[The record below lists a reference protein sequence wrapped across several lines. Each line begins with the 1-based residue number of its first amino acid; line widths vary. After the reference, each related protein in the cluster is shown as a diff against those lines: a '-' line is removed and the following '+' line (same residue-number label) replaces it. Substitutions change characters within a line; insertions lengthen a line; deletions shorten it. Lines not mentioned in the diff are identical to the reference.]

1 VLNRALVPVAR
12 LATRLLLN
20 TDARRTL
27 ERRILPVL
35 VADDRF
41 QRILFVGCEW
51 YTWRYTVLFAHRE
64 FWTIERRPIASRR
77 YGGRRAVN
85 DDVRHLDRHFEAAS
99 FDAVICNG
107 VFGWG
112 LDTATDAAAAV
123 DQFRRVLK
131 PDGLLVVGWTDA
143 DGRRPISF
151 ADPALV
157 PGFEPLVFEP
167 LGTSRHVTTNE
178 LRHVFSFF
186 RRQASARTP
195 PTFAPRA

>member
-27 ERRILPVL
+27 DRRILPVL
-35 VADDRF
+35 AADDRL
-41 QRILFVGCEW
+41 QLILFVGCEW
-51 YTWRYTVLFAHRE
+51 YTWWYPVLFAHRE
-64 FWTIERRPIASRR
+64 FWTIERRPTASRR

-85 DDVRHLDRHFEAAS
+85 DDVRHIDRHFEAAS

-112 LDTATDAAAAV
+112 IDSTTDAAAVV

-143 DGRRPISF
+143 DGRRPVNF
-151 ADPALV
+151 TDPVRV
-157 PGFEPLVFEP
+157 PGFEPFVFEP
-167 LGTSRHVTTNE
+167 LAASRHVTKND

-186 RRQASARTP
+186 RR
-195 PTFAPRA
+195 RAG